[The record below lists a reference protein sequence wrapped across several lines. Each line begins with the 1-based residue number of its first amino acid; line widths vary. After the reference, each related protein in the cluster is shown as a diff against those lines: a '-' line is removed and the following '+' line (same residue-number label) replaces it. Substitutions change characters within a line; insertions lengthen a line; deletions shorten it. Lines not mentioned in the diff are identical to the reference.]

1 MACGFSIKFLGTIT
15 DLLIP
20 WMLSRIIDDV
30 IPSRDASRVFVWGAM
45 MLAAAC
51 AVFAFNVIPN
61 RMASHVARDITERL
75 RGDLY
80 EKISALSCAQVDRVT
95 IPSLISRVTSDTYN
109 VHRML
114 NMIQRLGVRAPLL
127 LIGGIIV
134 TMSMEPHLG
143 AVLVAMMPVMGLT
156 IWFIA
161 RKGIPMY
168 SDVQKK
174 SDRLVQVVRENI
186 MGVRVIKALS
196 RVDYERKRF
205 EGVNSDLSHQEQ
217 GAGITMALSNP
228 LMNLF
233 LNSALVLII
242 LLGAYLVKEGIA
254 QIGQIIAFQSYFVII
269 LNAVISASRLFVII
283 SRGTASSSRITEII
297 NMPEDLS
304 VLSFPPEAEKPL
316 AEDEAAAFSHVYFS
330 YPGKAGALTDISFT
344 VRRGETLG
352 IIGST
357 GSGKSTIA
365 SLLMRLYDAAS
376 GEVRVGGRDVRYI
389 PSDEL
394 HRMFGVVFQSDVL
407 FSDTVRSAIDFGRN
421 LPEGAILDAV
431 KTAQAE
437 DFIADREGGLDG
449 KLSMRGFNL
458 SGGQRQRLLI
468 ARALAGQPD
477 ILILDDSSSA
487 LDYKTDAAL
496 RKAFGTL
503 RGMTSVIIAQRI
515 SSVMNADRIL
525 VLDEGR
531 ALGYGTHEELMAH
544 CLVYQEIAKS
554 QLETAADER
563 RGMGGVL

>member
-1 MACGFSIKFLGTIT
+1 MTGGFSIKFLGTIT

-20 WMLSRIIDDV
+20 WMLSRIVDDV
-30 IPSRDASRVFVWGAM
+30 IPARSSSRVFLWGAM

-61 RMASHVARDITERL
+61 RMASRVARDITERL

-80 EKISALSCAQVDRVT
+80 EKISALSCAQVDRAT

-127 LIGGIIV
+127 LAGGIIV

-143 AVLVAMMPVMGLT
+143 GVLVSMMPVMGLT
-156 IWFIA
+156 IWLIA

-174 SDRLVQVVRENI
+174 ADRLVRVVRENI
-186 MGVRVIKALS
+186 LGVRVIKALS
-196 RVDYERKRF
+196 RVGYERRRF
-205 EGVNSDLSHQEQ
+205 EGVNSDLSGKEQ
-217 GAGITMALSNP
+217 SAGITMALSNP

-242 LLGAYLVKEGIA
+242 LLGAHLVKSGTA

-269 LNAVISASRLFVII
+269 LNAVISVSRLFVIL
-283 SRGTASSSRITEII
+283 SRGTASASRITEIL
-297 NMPEDLS
+297 NLPEDLS
-304 VLSFPPEAEKPL
+304 VLPPAPEEEETST
-316 AEDEAAAFSHVYFS
+316 EDEAVSFSHVSFS

-365 SLLMRLYDAAS
+365 ALLMRLYDASS
-376 GEVRVGGRDVRYI
+376 GEVRVGGRDVRRI
-389 PSDEL
+389 PEAEL
-394 HRMFGVVFQSDVL
+394 HGMFGVVFQSDTL
-407 FSDTVRSAIDFGRN
+407 FSDTIRAAIDFGRD
-421 LPEGAILDAV
+421 LPDEAIRKAAQA
-431 KTAQAE
+431 AQAE

-449 KLSMRGFNL
+449 ELSMRGANL

-468 ARALAGQPD
+468 ARALAGSPG

-496 RKAFGTL
+496 RKALGKIG
-503 RGMTSVIIAQRI
+503 GMTSVIIAQRI

-525 VLDEGR
+525 VLEEGR
-531 ALGYGTHEELMAH
+531 ALGCGTHEELMAG
-544 CLVYQEIAKS
+544 CPVYQEIAKS
-554 QLETAADER
+554 QLETAEDKR
-563 RGMGGVL
+563 RGAGGTT